1 MRFASLAFL
10 GISTLYGQ
18 TCAPVA
24 ILPVAQVSGQL
35 DGSSCS
41 LSDSSP
47 YAAYRLVFPV
57 RGNLQASVSAGAATL
72 GMILRD
78 GTGAQISSGATIAQA
93 VESGSYTL
101 LVNAATPAAI
111 AAGAV
116 PYTLQTAFTAEPG
129 MLCTNFPMLGLNQTV
144 AGTLG
149 ASGCV
154 FPDGTPYEAYT
165 LSALGSGVL
174 TVSVASSAFTPTVT
188 VRGGDGTVLGSGAGT
203 ISVPLAASTNYRVI
217 VGSADTAGAYQIS
230 TAFQASNS
238 ETCVPQKMLTQAPLT
253 QAPLAQPDS
262 DSGAVTASSCWAVED
277 SEGDLAYYNYY
288 GLTVSSAGLADLA
301 ASSGDFTPTLYL
313 LDAAG
318 NQVAADTG
326 GGSNGSAE
334 MRLQLSP
341 GSYLVEVYSNLASG
355 GNYTLTYSF
364 TPGAPVPCLPA
375 TLNPGDAPAGTLSTL
390 SCRTEL
396 GLTDLYTLTLPTAGT
411 LSLNLAATTFT
422 GQIVIRD
429 TKDTLIALNQ
439 DLEGLGDSNIAA
451 VLPAGTYTIA
461 AAAIEGSGAYQ
472 LTTTIAANPL
482 PPCPTA
488 QPLATNGGYIQTLGA
503 RACVGSNG
511 QAVDLYQFTLPSDGV
526 VAAVMTS
533 GDFAG
538 DLTLTG
544 SSGNVLRHDRDSYAP
559 NDPLIV
565 QFLTAGTY
573 QLAARA
579 SASGSGGLYQVTLI
593 TTLGPRPPFC
603 GALASLPLGSGVTAN
618 LGTTSCQYVD
628 GTFADIYPVTLAGDT
643 SVDLRLNSNDFD
655 AYLVLLDAKGNLLVQ
670 DDDSGGGTNSRIV
683 QQLSAGTYYVVAKP
697 FANYYNI
704 GSYTLS
710 LAQYQAPSQGQ

>member
-1 MRFASLAFL
+1 MRLAFLAFL

-18 TCAPVA
+18 TCAPVS

-47 YAAYRLVFPV
+47 YASYRLVFPV
-57 RGNLQASVSAGAATL
+57 RGNLQASVNAGAANL

-78 GTGAQISSGATIAQA
+78 GTGARISSGATIAQA
-93 VESGSYTL
+93 VEAGSYTL

-129 MLCTNFPMLGLNQTV
+129 MLCTNFPMLGLNQTA

-149 ASGCV
+149 ASGCL

-165 LSALGSGVL
+165 LSALGSGTL
-174 TVSVASSAFTPTVT
+174 TVSVASTAFTPTVT
-188 VRGGDGTVLGSGAGT
+188 VRGGDGTVLASGAGA
-203 ISVPLAASTNYRVI
+203 ISAPVAASTNYRVI

-230 TAFQASNS
+230 TTFQASNS
-238 ETCVPQKMLTQAPLT
+238 ETCVPRKILS
-253 QAPLAQPDS
+253 QAPLAQPDG
-262 DSGAVTASSCWAVED
+262 DSGAVTASSCWVVED
-277 SEGDLAYYNYY
+277 SQGDLAYYNYY
-288 GLTVSSAGLADLA
+288 SLTVPGAGLADLA

-326 GGSNGSAE
+326 GGSNGGAE

-355 GNYTLTYSF
+355 GNYALTYTF

-375 TLNPGDAPAGTLSTL
+375 TLNPGDAPAGTLSIL

-396 GLTDLYTLTLPTAGT
+396 GLTDLYTLTLPAAGT
-411 LSLNLAATTFT
+411 LSLNLAATAFT
-422 GQIVIRD
+422 GQIAIRD
-429 TKDTLIALNQ
+429 TKDNLIALNQ
-439 DLEGLGDSNIAA
+439 DLEGLGDSYVTAM
-451 VLPAGTYTIA
+451 LPAGTYTLA
-461 AAAIEGSGAYQ
+461 AAAVEGSGAYQ
-472 LTTTIAANPL
+472 LTTTFAANPL

-488 QPLATNGGYIQTLGA
+488 QPLAINGGYLQTLGA
-503 RACVGSNG
+503 RGCVDSNG

-538 DLTLTG
+538 DLTLAD
-544 SSGNVLRHDRDSYAP
+544 SAGNVLRHDRDSYAP
-559 NDPLIV
+559 NDPLMV
-565 QFLTAGTY
+565 QFLHAGAY

-579 SASGSGGLYQVTLI
+579 SASGSGGFYQVTLI

-603 GALASLPLGSGVTAN
+603 GALASLPLGNSVTAS

-628 GTFADIYPVTLAGDT
+628 GTFADIYPVTLASDT

-655 AYLVLLDAKGNLLVQ
+655 AYLVLLDAKGNLLAQ

-697 FANYYNI
+697 LANYYNV

>member
-1 MRFASLAFL
+1 MRLAFLAFL

-18 TCAPVA
+18 TCPPVA

-47 YAAYRLVFPV
+47 YASYRLVFPV
-57 RGNLQASVSAGAATL
+57 RGNLQASVNAGAAKL

-78 GTGAQISSGATIAQA
+78 ATGAQISSGATIAQA

-149 ASGCV
+149 ASGCW

-174 TVSVASSAFTPTVT
+174 TVSVASTAFTPTVT
-188 VRGGDGTVLGSGAGT
+188 VRGGDGTVLESGAGT
-203 ISVPLAASTNYRVI
+203 ISVPLATSTSYRVI

-230 TAFQASNS
+230 TAFQAANS
-238 ETCVPQKMLTQAPLT
+238 ETCVPRKTLTQPG
-253 QAPLAQPDS
+253 S
-262 DSGAVTASSCWAVED
+262 DSGAVTASSCWVIED
-277 SEGDLAYYNYY
+277 SEGDLAYFNYY

-318 NQVAADTG
+318 NQIAADTG
-326 GGSNGSAE
+326 GGSNGGAE

-341 GSYLVEVYSNLASG
+341 GNYLVEVYSNLAAG
-355 GNYTLTYSF
+355 GNYSLTYGF

-396 GLTDLYTLTLPTAGT
+396 GLTDLYTLTLPAAGT
-411 LSLNLAATTFT
+411 LSLNLSATSFT
-422 GQIVIRD
+422 GQIAIRD
-429 TKDTLIALNQ
+429 TKDNPIAVNQ
-439 DLEGLGDSNIAA
+439 DLEDLGDSNVTA

-472 LTTTIAANPL
+472 LTTTFAANPL

-488 QPLATNGGYIQTLGA
+488 QALAINGGYIQTLGA
-503 RACVGSNG
+503 RACVDSNG

-565 QFLTAGTY
+565 QFLHAGTY

-579 SASGSGGLYQVTLI
+579 SIGGSGGWYQVTLI

-603 GALASLPLGSGVTAN
+603 GALASLLLGSSVTDS
-618 LGTTSCQYVD
+618 LSTTSCQYVD
-628 GTFADIYPVTLAGDT
+628 GTFADIYPVTLAGDA

-655 AYLVLLDAKGNLLVQ
+655 AYLVLLDAKGNLLAQ